1 MGYGNFNLEFWE
13 GEGRIMHNFKKLS
26 VWKKSIQLAT
36 SVYRITQNFPAS
48 ERFGIISQIRRS
60 VVSIGSNIA
69 EASGRSGDKEFR
81 YLLNVAY
88 ASSLE
93 LETQLIISRN
103 LDYITVPDFTL
114 LSQNLAEI
122 QKMLYSLAKG
132 DARHETQDMRHKT

>member
-1 MGYGNFNLEFWE
+1 M
-13 GEGRIMHNFKKLS
+13 IFKKLS

-88 ASSLE
+88 ASALE

-132 DARHETQDMRHKT
+132 DARHETQDARHKT